1 MAYPDELL
9 SDGERVVFH
18 RHPHWKML
26 LLPYLVV
33 LVTIALGGYL
43 AFLAGDLGWKNIAW
57 ILIGAVAAVLIGRLF
72 LVPFVRWRTTHF
84 IVTTDRVMARDG
96 VLNRKGLDIPLTR
109 INSVRFEHG
118 LIDRIVG
125 CGTLIIESA
134 SDEPLRFDDIPKVEQ
149 VHSLLYREIND
160 NPHDDFD
167 TDTDTDRGLRPGT

>member
-1 MAYPDELL
+1 MAYPEELL

-26 LLPYLVV
+26 LPPALV
-33 LVTIALGGYL
+33 LLITIALGGYL
-43 AFLAGDLGWKNIAW
+43 AFLADDLGWRNVAW
-57 ILIGAVAAVLIGRLF
+57 ILIAAVATVLVGRLF
-72 LVPFVRWRTTHF
+72 LLPLVRWRTTHF

-118 LIDRIVG
+118 LIDRMVG

-134 SDEPLRFDDIPKVEQ
+134 SDEPLRFEDIPKVER

-160 NPHDDFD
+160 NPNDDFD
-167 TDTDTDRGLRPGT
+167 TGRGLRPST